1 MRNILQKPE
10 CSGRLTKWSIELSE
24 YDVQFQP
31 RQAIK
36 GQALANFIVEYT
48 SSKEAEEKSRAE
60 WLLFV
65 DGAASSQGSG
75 AGIVLIPLE
84 GEPFE
89 YSLRFAF
96 SSSNNMAEYE
106 ALIAD
111 LSLARK
117 LEVTQL
123 ITHSDYQLIVQ

>member
-1 MRNILQKPE
+1 M
-10 CSGRLTKWSIELSE
+10 SE

-36 GQALANFIVEYT
+36 GQALADFIVECT
-48 SSKEAEEKSRAE
+48 PSKEAEEKSETE

-65 DGAASSQGSG
+65 DGVASSQGSG
-75 AGIVLIPLE
+75 VGIVLIPLE
-84 GEPFE
+84 EEPLE

-96 SSSNNMAEYE
+96 PSSNNVVEYE
-106 ALIAD
+106 MLIAS
-111 LSLARK
+111 LRLARK

-123 ITHSDYQLIVQ
+123 IAHSDSKLIV